1 MKHGIWAEQGLQ
13 GARSG
18 RIEIR
23 EHYRMTDKGGWCLE
37 LAYLDDSNESQEDT
51 DSPGRD
57 DMYYG
62 WRTGRGVSER
72 RSQA

>member
-1 MKHGIWAEQGLQ
+1 M
-13 GARSG
+13 
-18 RIEIR
+18 EIR
-23 EHYRMTDKGGWCLE
+23 EHYRMTGKGGWCLE
-37 LAYLDDSNESQEDT
+37 LAYLGDSNGSQEDT

>member
-1 MKHGIWAEQGLQ
+1 M
-13 GARSG
+13 
-18 RIEIR
+18 EIR
-23 EHYRMTDKGGWCLE
+23 EHYRMTGKGGWCLE
-37 LAYLDDSNESQEDT
+37 LAYLGDSNGSQEDT
-51 DSPGRD
+51 DSPGRDGRD